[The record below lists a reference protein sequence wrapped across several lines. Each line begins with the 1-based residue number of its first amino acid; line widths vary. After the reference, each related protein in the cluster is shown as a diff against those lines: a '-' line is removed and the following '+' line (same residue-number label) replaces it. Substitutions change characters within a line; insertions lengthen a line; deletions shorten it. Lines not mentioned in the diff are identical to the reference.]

1 MAKIKRAESRARYFI
16 RSQAQKRGWNVSHL
30 SRGGD
35 VLEEQEIVDFFPDI
49 GLGLDRPDFLFAIS
63 ADPRL
68 VVEAKNDPH
77 KISQAITEA
86 IEYAEKI
93 NASGK
98 YRVNIA
104 VGAAGEESH
113 GFNVEVR
120 YLKGNKWKPLLS
132 NGYEITA
139 FPSKREVELAI
150 LADDAT
156 TKVDVPSVVEFIDA
170 AIELSRILR
179 LAKVE
184 APLRPRVIGSLT
196 LAMYQGNVDTAHD
209 NALASTNTLLAAAI
223 DESVDLTASKK
234 QRLKESLQLLGGD
247 YDRLAPYIGRI
258 VALLNQLNIR
268 SVLQTDTDFLGLFYE
283 AFLRYGYDNNALGIV
298 FTPRHITK
306 FCVDLIGAKATDR
319 VIDIACGTGGFLV
332 AAFDAM
338 MKTAHGPKAIQKVKN
353 SLYGFD
359 TNPTIWALSTLN
371 MFFRGDGKT
380 HMENSSCFEKENK
393 SAIDG
398 KFTRAF
404 LNPPFSQAG
413 EPERDFISLSMEA
426 LEPEMLLA
434 VVVKAGI
441 FADDEHAYWRREFT
455 RNHTILGVIS
465 LPEDLFYPTAAPTS
479 ILLAKAHIPQGR
491 KAKVFMARI
500 SNDGFE
506 KLKGRRVAIEGS
518 QLPNTIQAFHA
529 FLTDC
534 EIHEKNVAVIDGEKI
549 LDGGE
554 WSPQQWLI
562 QPIEHEE
569 ELKGYEQEVRL
580 SLYRAISAIPD
591 LADVCLQEFP
601 ELSDSLPELPYGE
614 THQISFFF
622 DVQNGRSV
630 GEKNYRDGTY
640 PYISSGDT
648 TNSIIRLVEPDDD
661 SEVFDTGGI
670 TVTAFGQGYL
680 QPWPFIAR
688 GNGGSSVRVL
698 IPKFRMSLHELIW
711 FVAQINAQRW
721 RFFYARMAIKSR
733 LERLEVTAPPEKL
746 LTLGESLH
754 ERARQFKE
762 NLLKLSLQN

>member
-16 RSQAQKRGWNVSHL
+16 RHQAQKRGWNVAHIG
-30 SRGGD
+30 RGGD

-49 GLGLDRPDFLFAIS
+49 GLGLSRPDFLFSIS
-63 ADPRL
+63 GEPSL
-68 VVEAKNDPH
+68 VVEAKNDPT
-77 KISQAITEA
+77 KISKAISEA
-86 IEYAEKI
+86 IEYAEAI
-93 NASGK
+93 NATGK
-98 YRVNIA
+98 YKVNIA
-104 VGAAGEESH
+104 VGAAGEENH

-120 YLKGNKWKPLLS
+120 YLKGKTWKPLLS

-150 LADDAT
+150 NADDAT
-156 TKVDVPSVVEFIDA
+156 TKVDVPSITEFIDA

-196 LAMYQGNVDTAHD
+196 LAMYQGDVDTTHD
-209 NALASTNTLLAAAI
+209 NALASTNKLLAAAI
-223 DESVDLTASKK
+223 DESVDLTEPKK
-234 QRLKESLQLLGGD
+234 KRLKESLHLLGGD
-247 YDRLAPYIGRI
+247 YDRLAPFIGRI

-298 FTPRHITK
+298 FTPRHITT

-338 MKTAHGPKAIQKVKN
+338 MKTAHGPKAIHKVKN

-371 MFFRGDGKT
+371 MFFRGDGKS
-380 HMENSSCFEKENK
+380 HIENNSCFEKVNK
-393 SAIDG
+393 HEIEG

-404 LNPPFSQAG
+404 LNPPFSQDG
-413 EPERDFISLSMEA
+413 EPERDFIDLSMDA

-441 FADDEHAYWRREFT
+441 FADEEHGYWRKEFT
-455 RNHTILGVIS
+455 RNHTVLGVIS

-479 ILLAKAHIPQGR
+479 ILIAKAHIPQGR
-491 KAKVFMARI
+491 KTKVFMSRI

-518 QLPNTIQAFHA
+518 QLQSTTNAFHD
-529 FLTDC
+529 FLAGNS
-534 EIHEKNVAVIDGEKI
+534 IHEKNVAVIDGEKI
-549 LDGGE
+549 LEGNE
-554 WSPQQWLI
+554 WSPQQWLF
-562 QPIEHEE
+562 QPIEHED

-591 LADVCLQEFP
+591 LADVCLPEFP
-601 ELSDSLPELPYGE
+601 NLSDELPELPYAE
-614 THQISFFF
+614 TQPISFFF
-622 DVQNGRSV
+622 DVQNGRST
-630 GEKNYRDGTY
+630 GEKNFREGIY

-648 TNSIIRLVEPDDD
+648 TNSIIRLIEPDDD
-661 SEVFDTGGI
+661 NELFDAGGI

-680 QPWPFIAR
+680 QPWPFVAR

-698 IPKFRMSLHELIW
+698 IPKFLMTLHELTW

-733 LERLEVTAPPEKL
+733 LERLEVTSPPHKL
-746 LTLGESLH
+746 KAQGTSLH
-754 ERARQFKE
+754 ERAKEFKE
-762 NLLKLSLQN
+762 NLLKLSLHN